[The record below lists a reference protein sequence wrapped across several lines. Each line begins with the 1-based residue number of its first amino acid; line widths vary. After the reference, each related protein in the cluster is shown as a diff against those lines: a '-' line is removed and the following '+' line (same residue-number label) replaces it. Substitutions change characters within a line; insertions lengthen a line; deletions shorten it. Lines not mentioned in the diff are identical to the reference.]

1 MGFLFPLLLLLIF
14 MACVAFLLTEGMW
27 GNAIRLINVV
37 TAALLATSFWEP
49 LARVLEANV
58 SKSFTYF
65 WDFIALWGLFM
76 VFIVIFRVAT
86 GFASRVKVKFLGIAN
101 RIGGIFFALCVAWVI
116 VCFTT
121 ATLHTAP
128 LKPDF
133 LFGGFKYKADES
145 MFMGMSPDQQW
156 LKFVEGRSKGSFSR
170 LEPRIF
176 DPEHQFIPKYA
187 ARRASL
193 HSHLQ
198 ASSKGVRDVLVSA
211 GSTPAR

>member
-1 MGFLFPLLLLLIF
+1 LLLLLIF

-76 VFIVIFRVAT
+76 VFLVIFRVAT

-121 ATLHTAP
+121 VTLHTAP

-170 LEPRIF
+170 LEPRAF
-176 DPEHQFIPKYA
+176 DPEHQFIRKYA
-187 ARRASL
+187 ERRASL
-193 HSHLQ
+193 HCHLQ

-211 GSTPAR
+211 GCTPAR